1 MTNDASSEQCHS
13 LLLTRHREIGN
24 ALAQCRSHPEM
35 TNFTMHRAKGSNTML
50 VMQPEGPT

>member
-13 LLLTRHREIGN
+13 LQLTRHREIGN